1 MRLGLLP
8 CWLACWLV
16 SWLVARLPGCQAAR
30 LPGLP
35 LAWRWHFLPR
45 GCGPAGH
52 LCAQGDST
60 PADDAAAINDD
71 GDNGS
76 GARRLQGQRAEGGG
90 GGGAWPGCNA
100 SAAVAMLLQPGPG
113 TGALLA
119 VRRCLGAPANLSQ
132 DQLAAPAGGPRRR
145 MLLLGDPLNP
155 ALPPGTQSEWAVAG
169 GQEGQGQGGGAARRA
184 AVVGLMASY
193 LDAVGAALAPLDRLA
208 ATLHGLGRTAG
219 QLPWP
224 GRVLLQEGSPAEG
237 CFPSAGQQGSA
248 LGALNASAPT
258 AGAGA
263 GAFVIVS
270 AEPPEL
276 TCDTPTVTADAAA
289 VSALA
294 AAAADIAAAG
304 TRVQVGSAPPDGADR
319 PARGAGAGA
328 CEAHHASTLPHMH
341 PSTPMRPKRPTRT
354 KLT

>member
-1 MRLGLLP
+1 VAALL
-8 CWLACWLV
+8 
-16 SWLVARLPGCQAAR
+16 R
-30 LPGLP
+30 
-35 LAWRWHFLPR
+35 
-45 GCGPAGH
+45 
-52 LCAQGDST
+52 
-60 PADDAAAINDD
+60 
-71 GDNGS
+71 
-76 GARRLQGQRAEGGG
+76 
-90 GGGAWPGCNA
+90 
-100 SAAVAMLLQPGPG
+100 PGPG

-119 VRRCLGAPANLSQ
+119 VRRCLGAPANLPQ

-145 MLLLGDPLNP
+145 LLLLGDPLYP
-155 ALPPGTQSEWAVAG
+155 ALLPPGAQGEWAVAG
-169 GQEGQGQGGGAARRA
+169 GQQGQGQGGGAARRA
-184 AVVGLMASY
+184 EASVLMALY

-208 ATLHGLGRTAG
+208 AALHGLGRTAG

-224 GRVLLQEGSPAEG
+224 GRVLLQQGSPAEG

-304 TRVQVGSAPPDGADR
+304 ARVQVGSAPPDGADR
-319 PARGAGAGA
+319 PARGAGVGA
-328 CEAHHASTLPHMH
+328 CKAHHAPPLTHMH
-341 PSTPMRPKRPTRT
+341 SPTPMRPKRPTRT